1 MATNSDYRLAK
12 VVGVTAVAASAVANE
27 YGAGINF
34 ISVQSLGV
42 YPAARDLVPLAMFV
56 TGIIM
61 LSKTLLFMRF
71 SAAMPRAGSSYVWI
85 GRSVS
90 LPIGFVVSFV
100 NWISFTAAMG
110 FIAFVFTTFLA
121 TALGDLGINSA
132 PLLHPMVR
140 FIIGLIM
147 IWGALALHLTGV
159 RAYGRLVG
167 LLLVFILISAAT
179 IIGYGFATSPAAFAA
194 AVGPRTG
201 LALATLDSTPA
212 TVLGFLGVCTLL
224 VSAYAG
230 ISAAPSLGGEARD
243 ASRTVP
249 RGILLG
255 WGIAL
260 VLYAAVTAALF
271 HVAPWWMVEAL
282 LKSGHSNYVTAP
294 GLIGVV
300 APHWVSAALNIV
312 IALVVGKKLLPQPM
326 ITSRMAFAFAEDGL
340 FPRSLTR
347 VSSRRV
353 PVAALVLPAVLASL
367 FLAQTVFVA
376 WSVGIIVRS
385 VAVLLVWFLV
395 AVGAINVRFRARF
408 QALAW
413 AQSLR
418 HDGLL
423 FVMALVSLVLPVVLA
438 ARVLV
443 VPNTPLVFQPMFQT
457 LVAAVIGAALYAIAP
472 GRADAGWLANALP
485 LE

>member
-1 MATNSDYRLAK
+1 M
-12 VVGVTAVAASAVANE
+12 G
-27 YGAGINF
+27 F
-34 ISVQSLGV
+34 I
-42 YPAARDLVPLAMFV
+42 
-56 TGIIM
+56 
-61 LSKTLLFMRF
+61 
-71 SAAMPRAGSSYVWI
+71 
-85 GRSVS
+85 
-90 LPIGFVVSFV
+90 

-121 TALGDLGINSA
+121 TALGDLGIDSA

-140 FIIGLIM
+140 FVVGLIM
-147 IWGALALHLTGV
+147 IWGAVGLHLAGV
-159 RAYGRLVG
+159 HTYGRVVG
-167 LLLVFILISAAT
+167 LLLVLILISAAT
-179 IIGYGFATSPAAFAA
+179 IAGFGFATMPAAFAA

-201 LALATLDSTPA
+201 LALALATPDSTPA
-212 TVLGFLGVCTLL
+212 TLLGFLGVCTLL

-260 VLYAAVTAALF
+260 VLYTIVTAALF

-282 LKSGHSNYVTAP
+282 LKSGHSSYVTAP

-300 APHWVSAALNIV
+300 APHWVSATLNVV
-312 IALVVGKKLLPQPM
+312 IALVVGKTLLPQLM
-326 ITSRMAFAFAEDGL
+326 ITSRMAFGFAEDGL
-340 FPRSLTR
+340 FPRRLTR
-347 VSSRRV
+347 VSARHV

-367 FLAQTVFVA
+367 FLAQSVFVA

-385 VAVLLVWFLV
+385 VAVLLIWFLV
-395 AVGAINVRFRARF
+395 AAGAINVRFGERF
-408 QALAW
+408 HALAW

-418 HDGLL
+418 HDRLL
-423 FVMALVSLVLPVVLA
+423 FAMALVSLVIPVVLA

-443 VPNTPLVFQPMFQT
+443 VPSTPLVFQPMFQT
-457 LVAAVIGAALYAIAP
+457 LVAAVIGAAIYAITP
-472 GRADAGWLANALP
+472 GRSDARRLAEVLP